1 MTFADVL
8 GLWPFTIDEFVQAL
22 HDSVSCRIR
31 LDFLYSS
38 RLAILICLNICAYI
52 YISPSMGCGDSIS
65 SINFPF
71 HRIQGCLVRFISEF

>member
-52 YISPSMGCGDSIS
+52 YIYRLLWGVEIPSQVLI
-65 SINFPF
+65 FPF
-71 HRIQGCLVRFISEF
+71 TGFKAAW